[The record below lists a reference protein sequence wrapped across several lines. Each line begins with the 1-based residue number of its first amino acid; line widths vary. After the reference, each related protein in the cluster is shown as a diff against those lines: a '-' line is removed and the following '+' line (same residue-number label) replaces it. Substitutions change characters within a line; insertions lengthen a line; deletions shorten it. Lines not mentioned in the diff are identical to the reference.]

1 MVKLSVALNKSK
13 KKRSSDSS
21 ISVVREDKTYKRSK
35 KRLEIIMQDID
46 IKALINEIYSLHVTR
61 GVTAL
66 SGRKIVQD
74 SMRILINS
82 SVEEIAARSRCTSIK
97 LSVLQALIDIEELHS
112 HLSKYILSKYAGQ
125 MRQDGHTTI
134 TSQKAQVD
142 VYLRQFIE
150 IKRNLE
156 NIMKMA
162 DLVLT
167 DVDAAGWSLK
177 RIQEALDSSKKDR

>member
-1 MVKLSVALNKSK
+1 MVKLGTALSK
-13 KKRSSDSS
+13 TKRRASES
-21 ISVVREDKTYKRSK
+21 ISIIRSDKTYKRSK
-35 KRLEIIMQDID
+35 KRLELIMQDID
-46 IKALINEIYSLHVTR
+46 TKALVNEIYSLHVTR

-66 SGRKIVQD
+66 SGKKIVQD

-112 HLSKYILSKYAGQ
+112 HLSKYILSKYASH
-125 MRQDGHTTI
+125 MKAEGHTTI

-156 NIMKMA
+156 YIMKMT
-162 DLVLT
+162 DLVLA

-177 RIQEALDSSKKDR
+177 RIQEAIDGSKKDR